1 MLSYFR
7 ASLRSLGV
15 HSILREPAFLVTAV
29 AVLAVGIGSS
39 TAIFTLLQKLVLEP
53 LPFAHADRLMWVSR
67 VAPGDLKT
75 PRDLT
80 GPEFTEFSKRNTFFE
95 KAAAIRPGLLTI
107 TGPGDAELIQLANVT
122 PDFFSAIQGSTS
134 AGRVFLPEEYVR
146 GHSREAVLTYAFWRR
161 YFLSDQGIVGKSI
174 DLDGTPFVVVGILA
188 MDFPLDQEYEVL
200 APLVVDSP
208 ALESGVRAFR
218 VFGRL
223 KPGRAPAQA
232 SAELSSVAS
241 QVGELQ
247 PAQTGWGF
255 QLILFSD
262 KILGSVRQTL
272 WAFAAAAGCLLLI
285 VCANVTSLF
294 TARVANRGREMA
306 IRAAIGAERSHLISQ
321 LLRESLMVALLGG
334 LLSYPLAL
342 GSLRLVL
349 LLDPSVLPRL
359 YQIRPDITTVL
370 LCLLLS
376 IVTGLAFGIVPA
388 WRASRADLQRVLRE
402 GDRSGSASRG
412 SSRFRSG
419 LVSAE
424 VTLGVILLAAS
435 LLFARSFE
443 RLSNANSGFEPRGTL
458 TFQVTMTGPGHRK
471 PEEQL
476 AFYEQLITHV
486 ERLPGVKAVGS
497 STMLPLDGQI
507 HLTGFWPDSQAE
519 KSPRTLV
526 QTDLREITPGFFP
539 AMGISLRS
547 GRMFTWADRTST
559 LAVAIVNR
567 AFEKAY
573 YPGGALGHHLVQ
585 NGYTGPQTL
594 EIVGVSE
601 DVRELSLGQDARP
614 ELFLPLT
621 QAPVEI
627 QAFVVRASGNLS
639 TLAPA
644 IRQEASML
652 DSRVPLERMRT
663 MQENVD
669 RSIST
674 PRLRRTLLVLF
685 AAVAVLLSALGL
697 YGLISLMVTER
708 RREIGIR
715 MAVGAQLRDVRW
727 MVVANGLIWTG
738 AGLVA
743 GLAGAYAAAW
753 WMESLLYGVLPEDV
767 LVYLGTV
774 VVFLAVAVVASY
786 LPVRRIT
793 SLEPLS
799 ALREE

>member
-1 MLSYFR
+1 L
-7 ASLRSLGV
+7 
-15 HSILREPAFLVTAV
+15 
-29 AVLAVGIGSS
+29 
-39 TAIFTLLQKLVLEP
+39 
-53 LPFAHADRLMWVSR
+53 
-67 VAPGDLKT
+67 
-75 PRDLT
+75 
-80 GPEFTEFSKRNTFFE
+80 
-95 KAAAIRPGLLTI
+95 
-107 TGPGDAELIQLANVT
+107 
-122 PDFFSAIQGSTS
+122 S
-134 AGRVFLPEEYVR
+134 AGRVFFSEEYVR
-146 GHSREAVLTYAFWRR
+146 GHSREVILTYAFWSR
-161 YFLSDQGIVGKSI
+161 YFLSDQGILGKPI
-174 DLDGTPFVVVGILA
+174 DLDGTPFVVVGILG
-188 MDFPLDQEYEVL
+188 MDFPLDQEYQVL

-223 KPGRAPAQA
+223 KSGKTPAQA
-232 SAELSSVAS
+232 SAELPSVAS
-241 QVGELQ
+241 QLRELQ
-247 PAQTGWGF
+247 PAQAGWGF

-262 KILGSVRQTL
+262 KILGNVRQNL
-272 WAFAAAAGCLLLI
+272 LAFAAAAGCLLLI

-306 IRAAIGAERSHLISQ
+306 IRAAVGAQRSHLIGQ

-342 GSLRLVL
+342 GSLRAIL

-376 IVTGLAFGIVPA
+376 ILTGLAFGIVPA

-402 GDRSGSASRG
+402 GDRGGSLSRG

-424 VTLGVILLAAS
+424 VTLGVILLASS

-443 RLSNANSGFEPRGTL
+443 RLSNANAGFEPRGTL
-458 TFQVTMTGPGHRK
+458 TFQVTMTGPGHRR

-476 AFYEQLITHV
+476 AFYEQLITRI
-486 ERLPGVKAVGS
+486 ERLPGVTAVGS
-497 STMLPLDGQI
+497 STILPLDGEI

-519 KSPRTLV
+519 KNPSTLI

-539 AMGISLRS
+539 AIGISLHS
-547 GRMFTWADRTST
+547 GRMFTWADRTPG

-567 AFEKAY
+567 AFERAW
-573 YPGGALGHHLVQ
+573 YPGGALGHHLIQ
-585 NGYTGPQTL
+585 NGYKGPQTL
-594 EIVGVSE
+594 EIIGVSE
-601 DVRELSLGQDARP
+601 DVRELRLDQEPRP

-627 QAFVVRASGNLS
+627 QAFVVRASGVLS

-652 DSRVPLERMRT
+652 DPRVPLERMRT

-685 AAVAVLLSALGL
+685 ASIAVLLSALGL
-697 YGLISLMVTER
+697 YGLISLMVAER

-715 MAVGAQLRDVRW
+715 MALGAQLRDVRW
-727 MVVANGLIWTG
+727 MVVANGLVWTG

-743 GLAGAYAAAW
+743 GLAGAYAAAR
-753 WMESLLYGVLPEDV
+753 WMESLLYGVRPEDF
-767 LVYLGTV
+767 LIYLATIL
-774 VVFLAVAVVASY
+774 VFLVVASVASY

-793 SLEPLS
+793 ALEPLS